1 MTVTA
6 SSSIGQTTATSTG
19 TTKST
24 SKDQF
29 LKLFLAQ
36 LQNQNPLEPMQDRD
50 FLMQL
55 AQFTQVENVEEM
67 THTLQKLQT
76 LVTSTQATA
85 LLGKQVL
92 ALQEGEAVPV
102 EGKVSAIRFTAD
114 GVWLLVDGKMVNVEN
129 VLQVNG

>member
-6 SSSIGQTTATSTG
+6 SSSIGQTTATSTS

-67 THTLQKLQT
+67 THTLQTLQT
-76 LVTSTQATA
+76 LVASTQATA

-129 VLQVNG
+129 VVQVNG

>member
-6 SSSIGQTTATSTG
+6 SSGVSNTTTASTSTA
-19 TTKST
+19 KST

-29 LKLFLAQ
+29 LKLFLTQ

-55 AQFTQVENVEEM
+55 AQFAQVENAEEM
-67 THTLQKLQT
+67 AHTLQKLQT
-76 LVTSTQATA
+76 LVTATQATA
-85 LLGKQVL
+85 LLGKQVT
-92 ALQEGEAVPV
+92 ALREGEASPV
-102 EGKVSAIRFTAD
+102 EGKVSAVRFTAD
-114 GVWLLVDGKMVNVEN
+114 GVWLLVDGKEARVEN